1 MRSLQAVGK
10 EILLDT
16 PKSVYIFLG
25 EEYGIKER
33 YMNHLANYYGDV
45 KEVENVQQFLNSMTT
60 KRLVPLKPSLYVCRY
75 DNSYV
80 DSLDNSSSKK
90 LDTAHIPG
98 TFVMLY
104 ESSKQYSKIDKYLS
118 DYCCMI
124 ESVDRKYIK
133 KYLQDEF
140 RLPDMLIEYAAD
152 IANNYGQARMIC
164 RSMMYGDVRELSSM
178 TLKEF
183 SEFFG
188 IDKSPVEELFKLKIY
203 SRNYKALLQL
213 LDNFDGDFNNLYYLI
228 LSTLLELEKVISQN
242 NKTSEIYKYAKFW
255 KLEDIYNLFNHT
267 YRELIRSRKISVD
280 LRCSIMYIFSLLAY
294 STVPSVESVM

>member
-1 MRSLQAVGK
+1 
-10 EILLDT
+10 
-16 PKSVYIFLG
+16 
-25 EEYGIKER
+25 
-33 YMNHLANYYGDV
+33 
-45 KEVENVQQFLNSMTT
+45 
-60 KRLVPLKPSLYVCRY
+60 
-75 DNSYV
+75 
-80 DSLDNSSSKK
+80 
-90 LDTAHIPG
+90 
-98 TFVMLY
+98 
-104 ESSKQYSKIDKYLS
+104 
-118 DYCCMI
+118 
-124 ESVDRKYIK
+124 
-133 KYLQDEF
+133 
-140 RLPDMLIEYAAD
+140 
-152 IANNYGQARMIC
+152 MIC

-242 NKTSEIYKYAKFW
+242 NKTSEIYKYVKFW

-294 STVPSVESVM
+294 STVPSVESVI